1 MSYQFSLQKILDLKE
16 KEKEQLQS
24 ALSVSLKKLEEE
36 NRHNQFLKQQMNEI
50 ENQLIHTQQN
60 KTSVSMLLSLHA
72 YHQKL
77 EKSVQ
82 QSQQRIVKAEKDV
95 QRKTQQVIEKA
106 KEEKTYQ
113 ILKAREWEKYRYE
126 QNRIEQNVLDE
137 ISTNLY
143 IRSQFT
149 MKES

>member
-1 MSYQFSLQKILDLKE
+1 MTYQFSLQKILDLKE

-24 ALSVSLKKLEEE
+24 ALSISLKKLEDE
-36 NRHNQFLKQQMNEI
+36 NKKHQSLQQQMDEV
-50 ENQLIHTQQN
+50 EAQLINTQQE
-60 KTSVSMLLSLHA
+60 KTNIAMLLSLHA
-72 YHQKL
+72 YHLKL

-95 QRKTQQVIEKA
+95 QRKLQQVVDKA

-113 ILKAREWEKYRYE
+113 ILKSREWKRYQYE

-137 ISTNLY
+137 ISTGLF
-143 IRSQFT
+143 IRSHLT
-149 MKES
+149 AKES